1 MMKIAQLKTEGIV
14 LMRQRL
20 RQGPALDRVLDLRSR
35 RYLIPYLGQV
45 RSVSEAAAELGVGLS
60 RMSYQTRQL
69 KSVGL
74 IEEVEVRA
82 RAGRPVSHY
91 RSTSDQYLVAL
102 HDLDQRSIE
111 DYLLESEEPLRRA
124 MAKELVLSM
133 GRSTDR
139 SGELALLLS
148 RREDGEGDFLLV
160 NLSDTSAAEL
170 GDATYSW
177 SILHLDR
184 GQATQLVREL
194 DELTQRWGALSRTGQ
209 RYVLRVA
216 LARVD
221 DGCASQGKEPG

>member
-1 MMKIAQLKTEGIV
+1 
-14 LMRQRL
+14 MRQRL
-20 RQGPALDRVLDLRSR
+20 RRGPALDRVLDLRSR

-45 RSVSEAAAELGVGLS
+45 RSVSEAAAELSVSLS
-60 RMSYQTRQL
+60 RMSYQTGQL
-69 KSVGL
+69 KKVGL
-74 IEEVEVRA
+74 IEEVEVRP

-102 HDLDQRSIE
+102 RDLDQQSIE
-111 DYLLESEEPLRRA
+111 GYLLEGEEPLRRA

-148 RREDGEGDFLLV
+148 RRVDGEGDFLLV
-160 NLSDTSAAEL
+160 NLSDASAAEL

-177 SILHLDR
+177 SILHLNR

-194 DELTQRWGALSRTGQ
+194 DELTQRWGAVSRTGH
-209 RYVLRVA
+209 RYVLRLA

-221 DGCASQGKEPG
+221 DGGVHENVEPAEHRLS